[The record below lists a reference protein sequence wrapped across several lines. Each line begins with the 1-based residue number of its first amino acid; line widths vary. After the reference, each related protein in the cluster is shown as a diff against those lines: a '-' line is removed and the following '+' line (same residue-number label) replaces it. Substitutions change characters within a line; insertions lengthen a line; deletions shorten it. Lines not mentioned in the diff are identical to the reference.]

1 MFVFYLNIRLS
12 GRISGDL
19 PDIRSTPDILPDI
32 RYPATK
38 VSGPTLVLTLLLRI
52 YTSLIKLIFVG
63 SPVTNTHYIAS
74 PHGEIYG
81 LDHTRERFEPEMVA
95 KLR

>member
-1 MFVFYLNIRLS
+1 M
-12 GRISGDL
+12 
-19 PDIRSTPDILPDI
+19 
-32 RYPATK
+32 
-38 VSGPTLVLTLLLRI
+38 
-52 YTSLIKLIFVG
+52 LIFVG

-95 KLR
+95 KLRYEIIVVLVVFSKKYLKPLKVLP